1 MLDGFAA
8 LAASFFLSPQ
18 HRLRKRGNST
28 AVEQARGAFARK
40 WKLRCQAVYQ
50 SFEEAGDQLFTF
62 TAFPILAME
71 GAAHHQRAGA
81 NQRGVP
87 EADQNP
93 GLVAERG
100 GSSAAALRPPAQR
113 SSAAAPSGRLARTRF
128 Q

>member
-1 MLDGFAA
+1 MLDRFAA

-62 TAFPILAME
+62 TAFPASQWKALRTTNALERINLE
-71 GAAHHQRAGA
+71 FR
-81 NQRGVP
+81 RR
-87 EADQNP
+87 DQNP

-113 SSAAAPSGRLARTRF
+113 SSAAAPSG
-128 Q
+128 